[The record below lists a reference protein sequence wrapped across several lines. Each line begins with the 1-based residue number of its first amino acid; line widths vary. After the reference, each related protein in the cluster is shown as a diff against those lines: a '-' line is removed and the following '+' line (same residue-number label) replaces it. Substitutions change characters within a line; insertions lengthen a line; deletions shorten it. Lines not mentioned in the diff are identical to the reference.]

1 MKKERIIL
9 AVLMVAAVFLL
20 TACSTYIIPIP
31 IPV

>member
-1 MKKERIIL
+1 MKKER
-9 AVLMVAAVFLL
+9 VLLVLLLSVAAFVL

>member
-1 MKKERIIL
+1 MKKERMIV
-9 AVLMVAAVFLL
+9 VLLLTVAAFIL